1 MRRDPRPMFLK
12 NTTTHRREAR
22 QILMNRDDKSKAKM
36 QVNTHPNIE
45 GKAIFFPER
54 SHSMKRLSH

>member
-22 QILMNRDDKSKAKM
+22 QTLMNHNDKNKAKI

-45 GKAIFFPER
+45 GKANFSQR
-54 SHSMKRLSH
+54 GATL